1 MAAATSLERAD
12 AWADLLVALSNCLRE
27 PDGPLVAS
35 VEDGELRDVLVEATA
50 AAGLDDVETDP
61 PPVTSVGAL
70 TESYLGLFQA
80 METPY
85 APPAES
91 PYKPWYGNRAGL
103 MGGPPAEEMAK
114 RYAAL
119 DVAFPDAYPPDHV
132 ALLLEYGSILLD
144 AGEHEEFAGHVDA
157 HLDWVPALRL
167 ATEGGATEAPF
178 HRWAV
183 ALLDDILAALRPQ
196 LGLEPVTDV
205 AVRSMIGRVPDAAAP
220 DSQ

>member
-1 MAAATSLERAD
+1 MAATRSLERTD

-27 PDGPLVAS
+27 PDEQLVAS
-35 VEDGELRDVLVEATA
+35 VEGGELRDVLGDA
-50 AAGLDDVETDP
+50 AAATGLEDVETDP

-91 PYKPWYGNRAGL
+91 PYKPWYDDRMGL

-132 ALLLEYGSILLD
+132 APLLEYGSILLD
-144 AGEHEEFAGHVDA
+144 GGEREEFAGHVDT

-167 ATEGGATEAPF
+167 ATEGAATEAPF

-183 ALLDDILAALRPQ
+183 ALLDDVLAALRSQ
-196 LGLEPVTDV
+196 LGLEPVADGEARAMV
-205 AVRSMIGRVPDAAAP
+205 GRVPDTAAP
-220 DSQ
+220 GPQ